1 MSPPSRGGDVARR
14 VTEHVQRPAPVTI
27 DVDGG
32 PVTAYPGES
41 LAAALLA
48 AGRRTFG
55 RTTRGA
61 PRGPFCNMGICF
73 DCAVDV
79 DGVVVRACMIAVRP
93 GMKVTT
99 AAP

>member
-1 MSPPSRGGDVARR
+1 MSVARR
-14 VTEHVQRPAPVTI
+14 VTEHVQRPASVTI
-27 DVDGG
+27 EVDGA

-55 RTTRGA
+55 RTTGGA

-79 DGVVVRACMIAVRP
+79 DGVAGVRACMTAVRA